1 MQQIYLPTINSTNA
15 WLQQALLEQQLPEG
29 VLVYTS
35 YQTNGRGQLTNVWE
49 SEKDKNLLFSMLFTP
64 VWLPVKDQFVL
75 SQAVAL
81 GVVRFLNKFQA
92 GFKVKWPNDI
102 YWNDKKI
109 AGILIENNL
118 QGAVIGSSVVGIG
131 LNINQMEFLNDAPNP
146 VSLAQ
151 ITGQTYS
158 LQTCLT
164 ELQQTIWQAYL
175 QAQHNPRQIRND
187 YLNVLYRYQT
197 WAMYQ
202 DETGLFEGKI
212 TDVENR
218 GYLHVLSS
226 NGQAK
231 RYAFKEVHFVL

>member
-118 QGAVIGSSVVGIG
+118 QGTVIGSSVVGIG
-131 LNINQMEFLNDAPNP
+131 LNINQMEFLSDAPNP
-146 VSLAQ
+146 VS
-151 ITGQTYS
+151 
-158 LQTCLT
+158 
-164 ELQQTIWQAYL
+164 
-175 QAQHNPRQIRND
+175 
-187 YLNVLYRYQT
+187 
-197 WAMYQ
+197 
-202 DETGLFEGKI
+202 
-212 TDVENR
+212 
-218 GYLHVLSS
+218 
-226 NGQAK
+226 
-231 RYAFKEVHFVL
+231 